1 MLSSGVL
8 LELASGFVIPGLVF
22 TVPGMEEQWATAV
35 PLEMG
40 KAIYLILLY
49 CYPLAGVPST
59 SLVALP
65 EKA

>member
-1 MLSSGVL
+1 MGFFI
-8 LELASGFVIPGLVF
+8 ELGSGFAIPGLVF
-22 TVPGMEEQWATAV
+22 NVLGMEEQWTTAV

-49 CYPLAGVPST
+49 CYSHAGVPST